1 MNVERY
7 QKVKEI
13 FQAVID
19 CEPGKRPALLAETCK
34 NDQLLKS
41 EVESLLAYYDQ
52 AEDFIERSAF
62 GVGARFLI
70 DDEFD
75 SLVGETIG
83 NYKLIS
89 TLGRGGMGEVY
100 LASRADE
107 QFRKQVAIKVVRRG
121 LDTPETRRR
130 FRHERQVLASLD
142 HPNIAKL
149 LDSGTTEDGRP
160 YVVMDYVEGVPITEY
175 CKSNN
180 LTIVDRLRLF
190 LTVCSAVQYAHQRL
204 VIHRDIKPGN
214 ILVTSDNSPKLLD
227 FGIAKLLDPAMSE
240 TVGLTVA
247 ELRLMTPQYA
257 SPEQVRGLEIT
268 TASDVYSL
276 GVLLY
281 EVLTGRRPYRIPKH
295 RMDGWSQV
303 ICEQEPEPPSTAVTR
318 EELEGETLTHP
329 KQSTEKLQRQL
340 RGDLDN
346 IVLMAMRK
354 EPERRYS
361 SISEFAEDIRRY
373 LEGLP
378 VVARKAT
385 LGYRATKFVRRNKV
399 GVIAASLVLL
409 TLLGG
414 IIATVWQAR
423 IATAQA
429 RLAADQRDRAETER
443 AKAERVNAFVQEMLS
458 SPDPLKK
465 GGNVKVAELLADAVR
480 RAGALDN
487 QPEIQA
493 EMRRTIGNTYAGLG
507 MYDEGMQLL
516 QAALD
521 SHRQLF
527 GLQHPETAK
536 TLRNLASVLRSRGD
550 YAQAETL
557 FREALSSRNNIAPHG
572 DLETAETLTEFAA
585 FLFQAGR
592 TDESEALTTQALE
605 MTRKIAGEDHVV
617 VANDFNLL
625 GLIKDSRGDVAGA
638 EESYRKSLEIYRRID
653 SVNVLASYVMM
664 NLATNLTSQG
674 KYDEAEKIF
683 NSLIA
688 LSQKLYGRDHPN
700 QAAILSHFARVY
712 YLKGEYEKAET
723 LLRPAI
729 EIQRR
734 SLQVGHPEA
743 AQTLA
748 TLGIVLTRARKPREG
763 EPYLQE
769 ALAIR
774 RRALPKGHWSTANV
788 TSMLGECFA
797 AQGRYTQAEPLLKQG
812 YQEISDALGEKHP
825 RTIEAIQRLISLY
838 ETLKR
843 PVLVER
849 YRALM
854 PAT

>member
-1 MNVERY
+1 MTAERY
-7 QKVKEI
+7 QRVKEI
-13 FQAVID
+13 FQAAIE
-19 CEPGKRPALLAETCK
+19 CEPSKRPALLLETCK
-34 NDQLLKS
+34 DEELLRGD
-41 EVESLLAYYDQ
+41 VESLLAYYDL

-62 GVGARFLI
+62 GIGARLLI
-70 DDEFD
+70 DDEFE
-75 SLVGETIG
+75 SLVGQTIG
-83 NYKLIS
+83 NYRLIS
-89 TLGRGGMGEVY
+89 ILGRGGMGEVY

-107 QFRKQVAIKVVRRG
+107 QFRKQVAIKIVRAG

-160 YVVMDYVEGVPITEY
+160 YVVMDYVEGVPITDY
-175 CKSNN
+175 CKLHN
-180 LTIVDRLRLF
+180 LSIADRLRLF
-190 LTVCSAVQYAHQRL
+190 QTVCSAVQYAHQRL

-214 ILVTSDNSPKLLD
+214 ILVTSDNTPKLLD
-227 FGIAKLLDPAMSE
+227 FGIAKLLDPTMSE

-281 EVLTGRRPYRIPKH
+281 ELLTGRRPYRIPKH
-295 RMDGWSQV
+295 RMDGWAQV
-303 ICEQEPEPPSTAVTR
+303 ICEQEPDPPSTAVTR
-318 EELEGETLTHP
+318 IEPEDETLTQP
-329 KQSTEKLQRQL
+329 EQSTEKLQRQL

-361 SISEFAEDIRRY
+361 SISEFAEDIKRY

-385 LGYRATKFVRRNKV
+385 LAYRAAKFVRRNKV
-399 GVIAASLVLL
+399 GVVAASIVLL

-414 IIATVWQAR
+414 IVATVWQAR

-429 RLAADQRDRAETER
+429 RLAAEQRDRAETER

-465 GGNVKVAELLADAVR
+465 GGNVRVADLLADAAR
-480 RAGALDN
+480 RADALDN

-507 MYDEGMQLL
+507 LYDEGMKLL
-516 QAALD
+516 QAAFQT
-521 SHRQLF
+521 HHQLF
-527 GLQHPETAK
+527 GSHHAETAR
-536 TLRNLASVLRSRGD
+536 TLSNLATAARSGGN
-550 YAQAETL
+550 YTQAEEL
-557 FREALSSRNNIAPHG
+557 FSKALVARRSIAPNG
-572 DLETAETLTEFAA
+572 DVETAETLIEFAA
-585 FLFQAGR
+585 LLFQAGR
-592 TDESEALTTQALE
+592 TDESAARTNEALE
-605 MTRKIAGEDHVV
+605 MASRVTGEDHVV
-617 VANDFNLL
+617 VANASNLL
-625 GLIKDSRGDVAGA
+625 GLIKDSRGDVTGA
-638 EESYRKSLEIYRRID
+638 EPLYRRSLEIYRSIGPL
-653 SVNVLASYVMM
+653 NVLASYVMM

-674 KYDEAEKIF
+674 NYDEAERIF
-683 NSLIA
+683 NSLID
-688 LSQKLYGRDHPN
+688 LSQQLYGKDHPN
-700 QAAILSHFARVY
+700 QAAVMSHFSRVF
-712 YLKGEYEKAET
+712 YLKGDYQKAEA
-723 LLRPAI
+723 LLRPAL

-734 SLQVGHPEA
+734 SLVPGHPES

-748 TLGIVLTRARKPREG
+748 TLGIVLTRAGRADEG
-763 EPYLQE
+763 EPYLME

-774 RRALPKGHWSTANV
+774 RRALPKGHWSTANI
-788 TSMLGECFA
+788 TSMLGECLA
-797 AQGRYTQAEPLLKQG
+797 AQGRYERAEPLLRQG
-812 YQEISDALGEKHP
+812 YEELSDALGEKHP

-838 ETLKR
+838 ETLKK
-843 PVLVER
+843 PALVEQ

-854 PAT
+854 PTT